1 MRRKMTVAW
10 KSWKTFRCTLQK
22 SAFSMQ
28 HATIFA
34 SFCSQFFLLN
44 FVFQKKKWKVS
55 FVFFQ
60 KFSMQCGKFSMLV
73 IHDYMQSKTEFILF
87 KDFFMIT
94 RTFRLE
100 QFINCFNY
108 VKIWLFK
115 KFVTEFSWV
124 HWNVREKNGL
134 SWRKPSSQLLGKLSM
149 SRKKRKSPILWV

>member
-1 MRRKMTVAW
+1 MFFRKRNEKLVLYFFKNFLCSVENFPCSLFMITCNQRLNL
-10 KSWKTFRCTLQK
+10 F
-22 SAFSMQ
+22 FSR
-28 HATIFA
+28 T
-34 SFCSQFFLLN
+34 
-44 FVFQKKKWKVS
+44 
-55 FVFFQ
+55 
-60 KFSMQCGKFSMLV
+60 
-73 IHDYMQSKTEFILF
+73 
-87 KDFFMIT
+87 FFMIT

-149 SRKKRKSPILWV
+149 SRKKEKAQFCEFKSLFLGRIVDRLIVSLCLFVSTSSS